1 MKRVLLLS
9 FWVISTLSLIGQNTA
24 KSDNRT
30 PSQNVVVKA
39 EGTTG
44 TFIKQENE
52 NTPGTSAQVLS
63 SENVTF
69 STTANGI
76 NVTINGGT
84 NKVQL
89 FALTGQLIFNG
100 DLKQGRFFIPTR
112 EGIYFLK
119 VNNKSHKVVCK

>member
-9 FWVISTLSLIGQNTA
+9 FWIFSALSLIGQNTT
-24 KSDNRT
+24 KGDNRT
-30 PSQNVVVKA
+30 PAQNVVVKT

-44 TFIKQENE
+44 TFIKLENE
-52 NTPGTSAQVLS
+52 NAPGVSAQVSS

-69 STTANGI
+69 SATANGI

-84 NKVQL
+84 NRIQL
-89 FALTGQLIFNG
+89 YALTGQLIFNG
-100 DLKQGRFFIPTR
+100 DLNQGRFFIPMR
-112 EGIYFLK
+112 QGIYFMK